1 MVLHLDLDLVVEL
14 DLRDL
19 DLLLDSLVLE
29 LSVFEETD
37 GWQQLPPCLGTLS
50 WECNPLHSDPC
61 RSQTSGEVVAR
72 FHSCQ
77 THACS

>member
-1 MVLHLDLDLVVEL
+1 MVVPHLGLDLVVEL

-19 DLLLDSLVLE
+19 DLLLDSLVVE
-29 LSVFEETD
+29 PSVFEEKD
-37 GWQQLPPCLGTLS
+37 GWQLPPGPDTLS

-61 RSQTSGEVVAR
+61 RSQTSGEVVAM
-72 FHSCQ
+72 FHSYQ

>member
-1 MVLHLDLDLVVEL
+1 MVLHLDLDLVVVL

-29 LSVFEETD
+29 LSVFEEKD
-37 GWQQLPPCLGTLS
+37 GWRLPPGPDTLS

-61 RSQTSGEVVAR
+61 RSQTSVVAM

>member
-1 MVLHLDLDLVVEL
+1 MVVLHLDHDLVVEL

-29 LSVFEETD
+29 LSEFEETD
-37 GWQQLPPCLGTLS
+37 GWHLPPCPDTLS
-50 WECNPLHSDPC
+50 WECNPLHSDPS
-61 RSQTSGEVVAR
+61 RSQTSVVAM

>member
-1 MVLHLDLDLVVEL
+1 MVVPHLGLDLVVEL

-19 DLLLDSLVLE
+19 DLLLDSLVVE
-29 LSVFEETD
+29 PSVFEEKD
-37 GWQQLPPCLGTLS
+37 GWQLPPGPDILS

-61 RSQTSGEVVAR
+61 RSQTSVVAM